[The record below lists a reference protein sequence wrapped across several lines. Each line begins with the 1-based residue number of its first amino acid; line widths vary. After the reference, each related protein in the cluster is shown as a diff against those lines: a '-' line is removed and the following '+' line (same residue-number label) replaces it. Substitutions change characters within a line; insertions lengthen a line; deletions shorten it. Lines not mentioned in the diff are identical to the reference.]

1 MPESLPAFLKTRAER
16 SFRNLL
22 KQLEGLTEEEA
33 LRGRLPNWP
42 GHRWGIGQNGS
53 IAGIVF
59 HVAAWKQ
66 LTLPLL
72 SGGKARTQE
81 EFDFASVPAP
91 DDWPGLV
98 AWLQQI
104 GAEWN
109 AALTR
114 LPEAA
119 FDTPTEWEGMT
130 LTLARIITEMVEH
143 DIQHAAQIEFLRWRW
158 HAEAGRQ

>member
-1 MPESLPAFLKTRAER
+1 MPETLPAFVKTRAER

-22 KQLEGLTEEEA
+22 KQIEGLTAEEA
-33 LRGRLPNWP
+33 RRGSLPNWP

-81 EFDFASVPAP
+81 ADDFDAAPAP

-98 AWLQQI
+98 AWLQQV
-104 GAEWN
+104 GEAWN
-109 AALTR
+109 AALSR
-114 LPEAA
+114 LPEAD

-130 LTLARIITEMVEH
+130 LTLARIITEMYEH

-158 HAEAGRQ
+158 HAEARRP

>member
-1 MPESLPAFLKTRAER
+1 
-16 SFRNLL
+16 
-22 KQLEGLTEEEA
+22 
-33 LRGRLPNWP
+33 
-42 GHRWGIGQNGS
+42 
-53 IAGIVF
+53 
-59 HVAAWKQ
+59 